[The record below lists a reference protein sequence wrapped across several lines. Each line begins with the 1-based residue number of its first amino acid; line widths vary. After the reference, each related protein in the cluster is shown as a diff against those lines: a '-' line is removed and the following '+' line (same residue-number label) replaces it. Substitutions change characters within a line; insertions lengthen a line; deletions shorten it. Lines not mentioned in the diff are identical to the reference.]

1 MIGNGS
7 TATLAINGADYNTS
21 GVQTYTANAFT
32 LSGTD
37 PDFNTTN
44 SNVSFV
50 DGATSDIV
58 LSNSANLEIN
68 TGSGAGTID
77 IEPQIKGTGDDAN
90 TNVTLNA
97 GTGNI
102 VLDNTGGAVIG
113 TDIGDVSLTG
123 TTITVSHNIVT
134 DGGGIDVNGAFVLN
148 SSGNTITVSSD
159 TTHAGNI
166 DFDTTINAT
175 ATGGNQENLTIING
189 SGTVGIGGIIG
200 GTKTLGTLN
209 IAASAATD
217 TGAVTIGQVGAD
229 ASTAGAGAVTIGH
242 TGNALGS
249 ITFTGAEFTTSGAQ
263 TFIADGYA
271 VNGADATFTAS
282 GQNITFTNAGSGDLV
297 TGDLANLTIDTG
309 SGAAGN
315 IAVGV
320 EIKNTAGD
328 GNDATDVTMTAG
340 SGTIS
345 IGAISGDIND
355 VALTSTTSTTLTGD
369 ITTATDSDDAME
381 EHQ

>member
-1 MIGNGS
+1 M
-7 TATLAINGADYNTS
+7 ADYIAMS
-21 GVQTYTANAFT
+21 SEFTANAFT

-148 SSGNTITVSSD
+148 SSGNIIKVSSD
-159 TTHAGNI
+159 TTHVNI

-175 ATGGNQENLTIING
+175 ATGGNQRT
-189 SGTVGIGGIIG
+189 
-200 GTKTLGTLN
+200 
-209 IAASAATD
+209 
-217 TGAVTIGQVGAD
+217 
-229 ASTAGAGAVTIGH
+229 
-242 TGNALGS
+242 
-249 ITFTGAEFTTSGAQ
+249 
-263 TFIADGYA
+263 
-271 VNGADATFTAS
+271 
-282 GQNITFTNAGSGDLV
+282 
-297 TGDLANLTIDTG
+297 
-309 SGAAGN
+309 
-315 IAVGV
+315 
-320 EIKNTAGD
+320 
-328 GNDATDVTMTAG
+328 
-340 SGTIS
+340 
-345 IGAISGDIND
+345 
-355 VALTSTTSTTLTGD
+355 
-369 ITTATDSDDAME
+369 
-381 EHQ
+381 